1 MAVGRAAGLIASL
14 GAAMTVM
21 TGAAFPGLDRA
32 SPHTSPA
39 RDPWTAAQVMTPE
52 QLARQL
58 SDPKAP
64 RALVVCV
71 GFRFLYD
78 GAHDGTA
85 TKRSC
90 FTAGAARGASARTS
104 GRRFESSA
112 RCASRGSRSCRLTTV
127 LRAIGWRKAFRPK
140 RVARE
145 RAMPIA
151 RFTAGPISAC
161 SHGPKG
167 DIGAALV
174 SSGRKK

>member
-1 MAVGRAAGLIASL
+1 MTTGRAGGLIASL

-21 TGAAFPGLDRA
+21 TAAFPSLDRA

-78 GAHDGTA
+78 GAHVPGSVYVGPGRKSKGIEA
-85 TKRSC
+85 LREL
-90 FTAGAARGASARTS
+90 ARR
-104 GRRFESSA
+104 
-112 RCASRGSRSCRLTTV
+112 V
-127 LRAIGWRKAFRPK
+127 LRDQEVVP
-140 RVARE
+140 
-145 RAMPIA
+145 
-151 RFTAGPISAC
+151 
-161 SHGPKG
+161 
-167 DIGAALV
+167 
-174 SSGRKK
+174 

>member
-1 MAVGRAAGLIASL
+1 MTTGRAAGLIASL

-58 SDPKAP
+58 SDAKAP

-78 GAHDGTA
+78 GAHVPGSVYIA
-85 TKRSC
+85 
-90 FTAGAARGASARTS
+90 AG
-104 GRRFESSA
+104 
-112 RCASRGSRSCRLTTV
+112 
-127 LRAIGWRKAFRPK
+127 
-140 RVARE
+140 
-145 RAMPIA
+145 PIS
-151 RFTAGPISAC
+151 GPISAC

-167 DIGAALV
+167 DIGATLV